1 MTPFPPTRPTE
12 IAHESIFFVIIALLV
27 AGGQTN
33 ADFTTTHVCDSAET
47 PCFGSAP
54 SEPSPYFLGSI
65 GISFNNASNINYPLD
80 FEDNHLSHH
89 FCQQELAANAAP
101 VIRGDRAKSASMG
114 CPISG

>member
-1 MTPFPPTRPTE
+1 MKAF
-12 IAHESIFFVIIALLV
+12 FFVIIALLV

-33 ADFTTTHVCDSAET
+33 ADFTTTQVCDSAET

-65 GISFNNASNINYPLD
+65 GISFNNASDINYPLD
-80 FEDNHLSHH
+80 FKDNHLSHH
-89 FCQQELAANAAP
+89 FFQQELAANAAP